1 MTTFLSNRDIYTSV
15 VCGIVPQARER
26 LWIATADIK
35 DMYVDAIAAERS
47 EGRAKRGDSRGAS
60 RVPSGRDMVPFLEV
74 LDGMVKRG
82 VEVRLIHAKDP
93 GPNWRDDFDRYPDL
107 WTGMERMLCP
117 RVHFK
122 CIIVDGVKAY
132 FGSANLTGAG
142 MGAKSEKKRNFENGV
157 LTDDP
162 ALVEPLV
169 EQFDSVWR
177 NAPAAKPSGSPTSA
191 ARSFRVAKVARGCA
205 TFAAIAGGANIVPI
219 TDPVV

>member
-1 MTTFLSNRDIYTSV
+1 MAQFISNRGIYEYIV
-15 VCGIVPQARER
+15 RDIVPSACHR

-35 DMYVDAIAAERS
+35 DMYVDI
-47 EGRAKRGDSRGAS
+47 G
-60 RVPSGRDMVPFLEV
+60 GRDMVPFLEV

-93 GPNWRDDFDRYPDL
+93 GPNWRDDFDRYPTL
-107 WTGMERMLCP
+107 WTAMERMLCP

-177 NAPAAKPSGSPTSA
+177 
-191 ARSFRVAKVARGCA
+191 
-205 TFAAIAGGANIVPI
+205 GAFCSDCGRRDFCGDSEV
-219 TDPVV
+219 

>member
-1 MTTFLSNRDIYTSV
+1 MTQFLPNRDIYESV
-15 VCGIVPQARER
+15 ICGIVPQVGVR

-35 DMYVDAIAAERS
+35 DMYVDAG
-47 EGRAKRGDSRGAS
+47 GRE
-60 RVPSGRDMVPFLEV
+60 MVPFLEV

-82 VEVRLIHAKDP
+82 IEVRLIHAKDP
-93 GPNWRDDFDRYPDL
+93 GPNWRDDFDRYPTL
-107 WTGMERMLCP
+107 WTAMERMLCP

-142 MGAKSEKKRNFENGV
+142 MGAKSERKRNFENGV

-162 ALVEPLV
+162 ALVGPLV

-177 NAPAAKPSGSPTSA
+177 
-191 ARSFRVAKVARGCA
+191 
-205 TFAAIAGGANIVPI
+205 GGFCRDCGRREHCG
-219 TDPVV
+219 DPVV